1 MGRVG
6 FFRNGDFN
14 AICDQC
20 GQPYKASGL
29 MRDGQTRGALR
40 VCSICYDPL
49 HPQELM
55 RPIVDPKPIPW
66 SRPESPD
73 IFIQNGSGDNNRIID
88 GADIGSI
95 SIG

>member
-6 FFRNGDFN
+6 FYRNGDWN

-29 MRDGQTRGALR
+29 NRDGQTRGALM
-40 VCSICYDPL
+40 VCPRCYDPL

-55 RPIVDPKPIPW
+55 RPVADPKPIPW
-66 SRPESPD
+66 ARPESPD
-73 IFIQNGSGDNNRIID
+73 IFVQNGSGDANRIID
-88 GADIGSI
+88 GAATDSTSMG
-95 SIG
+95 